1 VGPLAAR
8 AQNAAPFNP
17 VIHLLYNPESNTQYS
32 IVPGLLAIILTMT
45 LVLMTCMALTRE
57 RERGTY
63 ENLLAMPATPL
74 EIMVGKIAPY
84 VVVGLVQSTIVLGL
98 AKYVFG
104 VPVIGS
110 LMLLGGA
117 LTLFIIANLAVGY
130 TFSTIAQSQLQAM
143 QMTVFFLLPAI
154 LLSGFAFPFAGMPG
168 WAQGLGE
175 VLPAT
180 HFLRIA
186 RGILLKG
193 NDFGNIVGE
202 LWPLACSLWSPAQS
216 RCCDL
221 EERSTRRLK
230 LEWQF
235 AAIVS
240 GLCIA
245 ANQNIFAPALGLRA
259 THFGGG
265 APHQLRIVADI
276 FHPSGGAVVRKQA
289 GPEMALFP
297 DPGVDHRFG
306 REIALGPGPKIFAL
320 GEEGIF
326 RRMRELAGQ
335 GQVMG
340 PLLGGFGE
348 RRIPVERLQAKSH
361 ALAIVG
367 GENAPIE
374 DLFVDNRLLG
384 GFAIHGQAAR
394 GEISGIRHRDRF
406 GQDMQHPDPLL
417 QKLLIADPG
426 GLQAR
431 RRRDRSRHASRDHRR
446 IGYAAEK
453 RRGENKRE
461 RHMRALQSHGTG
473 GSCGKAGVFRSLGL
487 DRVERRG

>member
-1 VGPLAAR
+1 MIIGVPLMQLTLFGFAINFNPKALPTAISIADPGIFSRSIVAAMRNSSYFDLIAETRSPAQARRLLQDGKVLFVVEVPENFSRDLVRGARPDLLMEVDATDPASSGYAIQAFKAIAATALRDDLVGPLAAR
-8 AQNAAPFNP
+8 AQSVSPFNP
-17 VIHLLYNPESNTQYS
+17 VVHLLYNPESNTQYS

-202 LWPLACSLWSPAQS
+202 LWPLALFT
-216 RCCDL
+216 L
-221 EERSTRRLK
+221 
-230 LEWQF
+230 
-235 AAIVS
+235 
-240 GLCIA
+240 
-245 ANQNIFAPALGLRA
+245 
-259 THFGGG
+259 
-265 APHQLRIVADI
+265 VA
-276 FHPSGGAVVRKQA
+276 GT
-289 GPEMALFP
+289 
-297 DPGVDHRFG
+297 
-306 REIALGPGPKIFAL
+306 IALL
-320 GEEGIF
+320 RF
-326 RRMRELAGQ
+326 RR
-335 GQVMG
+335 
-340 PLLGGFGE
+340 
-348 RRIPVERLQAKSH
+348 
-361 ALAIVG
+361 
-367 GENAPIE
+367 
-374 DLFVDNRLLG
+374 
-384 GFAIHGQAAR
+384 
-394 GEISGIRHRDRF
+394 
-406 GQDMQHPDPLL
+406 
-417 QKLLIADPG
+417 
-426 GLQAR
+426 
-431 RRRDRSRHASRDHRR
+431 
-446 IGYAAEK
+446 
-453 RRGENKRE
+453 
-461 RHMRALQSHGTG
+461 T
-473 GSCGKAGVFRSLGL
+473 L
-487 DRVERRG
+487 D